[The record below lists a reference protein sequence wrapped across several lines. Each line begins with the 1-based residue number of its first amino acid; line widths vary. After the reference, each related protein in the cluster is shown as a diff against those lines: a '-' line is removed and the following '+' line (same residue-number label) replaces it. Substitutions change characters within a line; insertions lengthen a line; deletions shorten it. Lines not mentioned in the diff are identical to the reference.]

1 MMSSGGEMPH
11 QSTLSETLRHAQEML
26 GKSLGENNEKLLFI
40 IFINDLTVTLL
51 NGNKFLLA
59 EARRRF

>member
-1 MMSSGGEMPH
+1 MPH
-11 QSTLSETLRHAQEML
+11 QSALSETLRHTQEML
-26 GKSLGENNEKLLFI
+26 GKSLSENNEKLLFL

>member
-1 MMSSGGEMPH
+1 MPH
-11 QSTLSETLRHAQEML
+11 QSTLSETLRHTQEML
-26 GKSLGENNEKLLFI
+26 GKSLSENNEKLLFI

>member
-1 MMSSGGEMPH
+1 MPH
-11 QSTLSETLRHAQEML
+11 QSALSETLRHAQEML
-26 GKSLGENNEKLLFI
+26 GKSLSENNEKLLFI
-40 IFINDLTVTLL
+40 IFISDLTVTLL